1 MYDAA
6 VIVDAMGGDHAPAV
20 PVAAALRVCREHR
33 LLRVLLVGDE
43 RLIADAM
50 PPGVTIPRN
59 LEIVHAPEQILMD
72 EPAAAAA
79 RLKQH
84 SSMHVGMRLLVEGK
98 GDAFF
103 TVGNTGAA
111 VAVSHFVSGPLP
123 GIFRP
128 ALAVVFPTL
137 KQEKLVLLDLG
148 ATADVKSETL
158 FHFALLGQAFSHC
171 ITGLAE
177 PRVKILSVGEEGTK
191 GKTTVIKAAEWAA
204 KSLNYR
210 GFVEGNLLFKDPGAD
225 VVVTDGFTG
234 NISLKVIEG
243 LSETLYELIRAKI
256 APHRYWMKVS
266 GLLFKALFGPAF
278 QRFDYTRYGSA
289 VLLGI
294 NHLVGIGH
302 GRSNIAAF
310 RTGILTL
317 ARYAEENLQRRLVRR
332 VERDLMR
339 AQRQR

>member
-1 MYDAA
+1 MYNAT

-33 LLRVLLVGDE
+33 LLRVILVGDE
-43 RLIADAM
+43 RLIAGAL
-50 PPGVTIPRN
+50 PPRTTVPRN
-59 LEIVHAPEQILMD
+59 LEIVHAPEQIAMD
-72 EPAAAAA
+72 ESGTVAA
-79 RLKQH
+79 RMKSR
-84 SSMHVGMRLLVEGK
+84 SSMHVGMRLLVDGT

-103 TVGNTGAA
+103 TVGNTAAA
-111 VAVSHFVSGPLP
+111 VAVAYFTSGLLP
-123 GIFRP
+123 GISRP

-148 ATADVKSETL
+148 ATTDVKSETL
-158 FHFALLGQAFSHC
+158 FHFAVLGEAFSHC
-171 ITGLAE
+171 ITGASE

-204 KSLNYR
+204 RSLNYQ
-210 GFVEGNLLFKDPGAD
+210 GFIEGNFLFKDPGAD

-256 APHRYWMKVS
+256 FPNPYWMKIS

-289 VLLGI
+289 LLLGI

-302 GRSNIAAF
+302 GRSNPAAF
-310 RTGILTL
+310 RSGILTL
-317 ARYAEENLQRRLVRR
+317 ARYAEENIQKKFVRR
-332 VERDLMR
+332 VERDLAR